1 MTDQDDILSIEEV
14 GRILSKLRQADLL
27 RLAALA
33 RTWAIGLDRRD
44 SADLLNEAL
53 CRVLSGQRPWPID
66 VPLPAFLSQVMRS
79 IASQWRHEDA
89 RELLAEDCN
98 EIPDEPAMNSVE
110 FVDLVHKMR
119 AALDD
124 DAPAQGIFDHVLQ
137 QTSRDLTRMHLGL
150 DASGYD
156 TARRRMIRTLQRK
169 FSPDWNSK

>member
-1 MTDQDDILSIEEV
+1 
-14 GRILSKLRQADLL
+14 
-27 RLAALA
+27 
-33 RTWAIGLDRRD
+33 
-44 SADLLNEAL
+44 
-53 CRVLSGQRPWPID
+53 
-66 VPLPAFLSQVMRS
+66 MRS

-98 EIPDEPAMNSVE
+98 EIPDEPAANSVE

-119 AALDD
+119 TALND

-150 DASGYD
+150 DATAYD